1 MTQHHP
7 TTPARLP
14 HSPWP
19 SPGPSLKDLPRRTRS
34 PLRMAHQKPTA
45 LFSKK
50 ASALPLNLFSWSAAA
65 SLGMLAVF
73 SFDAPAFGHNS
84 EGLSFDFSLTGVS
97 VTEGGHLCDHTPE
110 DRLAVIN
117 QRRGI
122 ITRGDRDSNGNLI
135 LTQDRLLEPKHYC
148 NDVITVSN
156 QSLRLEDQD
165 PSDVTRLTGSYTV
178 VLGAQ
183 PGADVFVN
191 VHTTNSDVSVSPKSL
206 TFTRAN
212 WNRPQTVNVMSNIDI
227 TGRVIS
233 HSVKSDGSPYYR
245 WLGNNVYSPLPLH
258 VDITGYGEDD
268 QTPEPTPE
276 PTPDQTPDQK
286 PEPTPDQTEELRK
299 GLSEGSKEELRKRVE
314 EINKKRDRDL
324 LLAKIELANDVR
336 EIFQEPVL
344 EAWKGFKKQGPPG
357 AMKGFIKGGTKVLIN
372 HYLPKLFKI
381 STYDHDGEKEF
392 NRLAENLY
400 IHHEA
405 LQTALSLWIK
415 HFLDRPSPSPLI
427 YLKPLLKIKNLPRA
441 ASMLCSVAV
450 LTFHVSVT
458 SSRM

>member
-73 SFDAPAFGHNS
+73 SFDAPAFGHTISKNYSYDPEGRPVPHCTSRMLSIFRNGLGSPAYPGYDIDVLNDDRFITMIGGRPTLEIAYVYAWKPDDDDEGYSYSKFPGDTPVPISGVLPGYNYCHVHRDRASTPTPEQEENKAPRRTIQSFPSLRLDLIRKKQITLNLDRYFTDPDGDNLTYTAFSDNNAVEARVRGNTLYLVGNEITTSPATIEIIARDS

-148 NDVITVSN
+148 NDVITIRAPLN
-156 QSLRLEDQD
+156 K
-165 PSDVTRLTGSYTV
+165 
-178 VLGAQ
+178 
-183 PGADVFVN
+183 
-191 VHTTNSDVSVSPKSL
+191 SPWGV
-206 TFTRAN
+206 R
-212 WNRPQTVNVMSNIDI
+212 M
-227 TGRVIS
+227 
-233 HSVKSDGSPYYR
+233 
-245 WLGNNVYSPLPLH
+245 
-258 VDITGYGEDD
+258 
-268 QTPEPTPE
+268 EP
-276 PTPDQTPDQK
+276 
-286 PEPTPDQTEELRK
+286 
-299 GLSEGSKEELRKRVE
+299 
-314 EINKKRDRDL
+314 
-324 LLAKIELANDVR
+324 
-336 EIFQEPVL
+336 
-344 EAWKGFKKQGPPG
+344 
-357 AMKGFIKGGTKVLIN
+357 
-372 HYLPKLFKI
+372 
-381 STYDHDGEKEF
+381 
-392 NRLAENLY
+392 
-400 IHHEA
+400 
-405 LQTALSLWIK
+405 
-415 HFLDRPSPSPLI
+415 
-427 YLKPLLKIKNLPRA
+427 
-441 ASMLCSVAV
+441 
-450 LTFHVSVT
+450 
-458 SSRM
+458 